1 MYRLSNLTL
10 DTTTTYKN
18 KDLVYQ
24 ALEREN
30 AKVKHQEAEGLL
42 LVEELDK
49 KGVVISQE
57 EILLPFE
64 GVPESLF
71 LQHGHTSKLAEKQQ
85 HSSKRSETVN
95 DQESISTEKQE
106 RRKSLSDTPSFLK
119 RLCQW
124 GMGLLMLAS
133 LALAGLSTLLV
144 ITQSKQVVSLTR
156 QVKQIEKLQSE
167 TGKLDAFGRYFLSHY
182 YSEQGELSN
191 FVSSKLALNHPS
203 GQLQSVIL
211 ETASQAGAKTYQ
223 LTYVLTIKDGE
234 NRTQKRL
241 TLTIEEVAS
250 ALYGYQVITE
260 PRQTTYPK

>member
-1 MYRLSNLTL
+1 MYRLINLTL

-71 LQHGHTSKLAEKQQ
+71 LQNGHTSKLAEKQQ

-95 DQESISTEKQE
+95 DQEFISTEKQE
-106 RRKSLSDTPSFLK
+106 RRKSLSDTPSF
-119 RLCQW
+119 
-124 GMGLLMLAS
+124 
-133 LALAGLSTLLV
+133 
-144 ITQSKQVVSLTR
+144 
-156 QVKQIEKLQSE
+156 
-167 TGKLDAFGRYFLSHY
+167 
-182 YSEQGELSN
+182 
-191 FVSSKLALNHPS
+191 
-203 GQLQSVIL
+203 
-211 ETASQAGAKTYQ
+211 
-223 LTYVLTIKDGE
+223 
-234 NRTQKRL
+234 
-241 TLTIEEVAS
+241 
-250 ALYGYQVITE
+250 
-260 PRQTTYPK
+260 